1 MMKIRFGTGFI
12 LLAIALAAH
21 GAILLDTDFSGP
33 TAALAGNAGWIG
45 RDAAIQLN
53 GSGLAGLGKG
63 ADGFV
68 KHPLTV
74 PANAERIRFSANVKF
89 SALPGSNMRNHHIAK
104 EQPAWVALGFTDN
117 SSEKTGMTASKLSV
131 SVSSDG
137 QKTSIGLGQALGA
150 AEPVFGAVQAAGD
163 GSCELALEY
172 DFTSGT
178 ATALWNGTPVLTGK
192 VKLTAKDFAVAG
204 FQLRRIASSGG
215 IEDLKIECTGGVATV
230 AVQSAPQVK
239 PEVLGSRINPEA
251 VRAKEIEARIA
262 GAKTAAE
269 TIAALKTG
277 WENPPSTYRTH
288 TRWWWPGNAVTK
300 EGIDFQLQEMKD
312 KGFGGTEPMNWM
324 KVYEK
329 GNLEFESPEFME
341 MMKHAVDKSREL
353 GMFITPPLFPGWGH
367 GNADMKED
375 HLSKAMLISA
385 TDVTGGQINVA
396 VPLPAEDQIPGLR
409 WAAYMATQKKQFE
422 ALVAVALNAD
432 GTPDPSIRVDLT
444 GSVAGDRGFAVKPVL
459 TVKAELPAGRWRLMT
474 FWTCFTGQKC
484 ACESN
489 ERKPYLVD
497 HLNKEAVQ
505 DYLSHSGGRYVKA
518 FGGDFGQ
525 TVDSFFGDSYE
536 LAQDFSLW
544 STGLFERFKQIKGYD
559 LRPYLPMLLYDGAP
573 ETPYVRYDV
582 GHFLH
587 LMGMEGTTQPLTDYC
602 GELGIQ
608 MRQQPH
614 YRFTA
619 ELIEASG
626 TFQRPET
633 ENTKRSFDPMMWH
646 KLTASGAALYP
657 SKDKK
662 WVSAEAFTFIKGNYR
677 ATMEEIKRAT
687 DLFLRDGIT
696 QFYNH
701 GYYYSPEKEIA
712 PARALIYM
720 NRISHLNTW
729 WPWFRGLA
737 DYQARGAY
745 LNRQGRAEADILVY
759 APMPTLWSERA
770 EFPCK
775 HVRDMPFGTLP
786 KILVAN
792 GYDFDCV
799 NDDLLLNHAQV
810 KDGRLVINGYDY
822 SVLILPRAICL
833 SPETLGVVAKFVEAG
848 GTVLAL
854 EKLPEITPGLAG
866 HETRDAALHE
876 LRDRLFATTG
886 GDKTVGKGATWFFP
900 KVEGLEYLKTWE
912 PGAVEWAPTAPLS
925 AAWKE
930 VVDTLHSRLTP
941 DFEIAGKPQSDG
953 LTFRHTRIGKIDCWF
968 LTNLQPDP
976 SRTEVTLKTDG
987 GVPQLWDALTGKIT
1001 TPESWRYAADGRLIL
1016 PVHLEPW
1023 ASCFVLLQPGRSAA
1037 PSATDQSAAAV
1048 LPVEGPWQVNF
1059 AGLGGVTGTETM
1071 AALADWTTMARYRYF
1086 SGTATYTVAVD
1097 VPAEFVK
1104 ASGTVLDLGS
1114 VCDVAS
1120 VRINGK
1126 EAGKVWM
1133 QPYRVPV
1140 GGLLKPGLN
1149 TLEITVANQMWNYCA
1164 GLKEPNPIPEELRAH
1179 YGATGKKDYRSWD
1192 TLQRQKKQPGG
1203 ELMPSGLIGPVTLK
1217 AATEI
1222 IMSK

>member
-1 MMKIRFGTGFI
+1 MKNIGFKTGFV
-12 LLAIALAAH
+12 LLAVTAAAH
-21 GAILLDTDFSGP
+21 GATLLDIDFSG
-33 TAALAGNAGWIG
+33 AASPLAGNAGWIG
-45 RDAAIQLN
+45 RDTAVQLT
-53 GSGLAGLGKG
+53 GSGMAGLGKG

-74 PANAERIRFSANVKF
+74 PANAERIRFSAKVKF
-89 SALPGSNMRNHHIAK
+89 SALPGSNMRNYHIANK
-104 EQPAWVALGFTDN
+104 EQPAWIALGFTDN
-117 SSEKTGMTASKLSV
+117 PSEKTGMTAAKLSV

-137 QKTSIGLGQALGA
+137 QKISIGLGQGLGA
-150 AEPVFGAVQAAGD
+150 AEPALGVVQASGD
-163 GSCELALEY
+163 GSCELAMEY

-178 ATALWNGTPVLTGK
+178 ATALVNGAPVLVGK

-215 IEDLKIECTGGVATV
+215 IEDLKIECTGGAATT
-230 AVQSAPQVK
+230 AIQSAPEVK
-239 PEVLGSRINPEA
+239 PEILGSRINPET
-251 VRAKEIEARIA
+251 VRAKEIESRIA
-262 GAKTAAE
+262 GAKTAEE

-277 WENPPSTYRTH
+277 WENPPATYRTH

-312 KGFGGTEPMNWM
+312 KGFGGTEPMNWQ

-329 GNLEFESPEFME
+329 GNIEFESPEFVA
-341 MMKHAVDKSREL
+341 MMKYAVDKSREL
-353 GMFITPPLFPGWGH
+353 GMEITPPLFPGWGH
-367 GNADMKED
+367 GTATLSREYR
-375 HLSKAMLISA
+375 SKAMVISA
-385 TDVTGGQINVA
+385 EDVDGGSISRKV
-396 VPLPAEDQIPGLR
+396 VLPAENQIPEQNWG
-409 WAAYMATQKKQFE
+409 AYMQSQPKQFD
-422 ALVAVALNAD
+422 ALVAVALD
-432 GTPDPSIRVDLT
+432 GKGRPDLSRRIDLT
-444 GSVAGDRGFAVKPVL
+444 SSVAGDRSFSAQPEL
-459 TVKAELPAGRWRLMT
+459 TIKTDLPSGRWRLMG

-484 ACESN
+484 AGENN
-489 ERKPYLVD
+489 EQTPYLVD
-497 HLNKEAVQ
+497 HLNRDAVKE
-505 DYLSHSGGRYVKA
+505 YLADTGDRYVKA

-536 LAQDFSLW
+536 LSQDFSLW

-559 LRPYLPMLLYDGAP
+559 LRPYLPMLIYDGAP
-573 ETPYVRYDV
+573 ETPYVRYDF

-587 LMGMEGTTQPLTDYC
+587 LMGMEGITQTLTDYC

-614 YRFTA
+614 YRFTT

-662 WVSAEAFTFIKGNYR
+662 WVSAESFTFINDNYR

-687 DLFLRDGIT
+687 DLFLRDGVT

-701 GYYYSPEKEIA
+701 GYFYSPEKEIA
-712 PARALIYM
+712 PARDLIYM
-720 NRISHLNTW
+720 NRISHVNTW
-729 WPWFRGLA
+729 WPWYRGLA

-745 LNRQGRAEADILVY
+745 LNRQGCAETDVLVY
-759 APMPTLWSERA
+759 APMPTVWSERA

-775 HVRDMPFGTLP
+775 HVRDMPFGPLP
-786 KILVAN
+786 KILIAN
-792 GYDFDCV
+792 GYDFDCA

-810 KDGRLVINGYDY
+810 KDGKLVINGYDY

-848 GTVLAL
+848 GTVIAL
-854 EKLPEITPGLAG
+854 EKLPEITPGLTG

-900 KVEGLEYLKTWE
+900 KVEGLEYLKKWE
-912 PGAVEWAPTAPLS
+912 PGAVEWALTVPLS

-953 LTFRHTRIGKIDCWF
+953 LTFRHTRIGEIDCWF

-987 GVPQLWDALTGKIT
+987 GIPQLWDAMTGKIT

-1016 PVHLEPW
+1016 PVNMEPW
-1023 ASCFVLLQPGRSAA
+1023 SSCFVLLQPGRSAA
-1037 PSATDQSAAAV
+1037 PAATAVDHAAAV

-1059 AGLGGVTGTETM
+1059 AGIGGVTGTEMIST
-1071 AALADWTTMARYRYF
+1071 LVDWTTLARYRDF
-1086 SGTATYTVAVD
+1086 SGTATYTVTVD
-1097 VPAEFVK
+1097 IPATFVN
-1104 ASGTVLDLGS
+1104 APGAVLDLGS

-1164 GLKEPNPIPEELRAH
+1164 GLKEPNPIPEELRDH

-1192 TLQRQKKQPGG
+1192 VLQGRKKRGDDR
-1203 ELMPSGLIGPVTLK
+1203 MPSGLIGPVR
-1217 AATEI
+1217 I
-1222 IMSK
+1222 GIFND